1 MGRKSSYVQLPS
13 YLFITQ
19 SLINLYY
26 QLKLRKDTKIV
37 LSERKGNRMAGF
49 VNMVLENLQNI
60 EPILGPACSQRLLM
74 MFPWMGWAAVDRGIF
89 EAGAGFGVEWCTAGG
104 V

>member
-1 MGRKSSYVQLPS
+1 
-13 YLFITQ
+13 
-19 SLINLYY
+19 
-26 QLKLRKDTKIV
+26 
-37 LSERKGNRMAGF
+37 MAGF

-89 EAGAGFGVEWCTAGG
+89 ETGAGFGVEWRTAGG